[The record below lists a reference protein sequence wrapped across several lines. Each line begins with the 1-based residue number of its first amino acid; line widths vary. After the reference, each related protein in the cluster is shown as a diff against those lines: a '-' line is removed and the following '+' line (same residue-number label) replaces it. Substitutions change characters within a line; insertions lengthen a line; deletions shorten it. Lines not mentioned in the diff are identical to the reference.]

1 MKYAFCETVTA
12 GGTTPWHIR
21 QLTEKG
27 PKFGGG
33 ADTKSLCGREV
44 AWDLG
49 VSDSRTSRTEILPIS
64 PIHLGHCCKKC
75 KESYVNR
82 T

>member
-21 QLTEKG
+21 PLTSKG
-27 PKFGGG
+27 YKYGGG
-33 ADTKSLCGREV
+33 ADTPALCGREV

-49 VSDSRTSRTEILPIS
+49 VEVDASRERTCQRCRAKYLEAI
-64 PIHLGHCCKKC
+64 K
-75 KESYVNR
+75 
-82 T
+82 